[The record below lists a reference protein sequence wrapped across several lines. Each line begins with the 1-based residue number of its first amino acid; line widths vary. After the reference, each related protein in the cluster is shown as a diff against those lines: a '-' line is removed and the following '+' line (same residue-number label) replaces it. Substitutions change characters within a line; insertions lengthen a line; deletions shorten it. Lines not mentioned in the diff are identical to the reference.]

1 MINYFNINRTPQ
13 SLSRAAPRS
22 STRSITPVG
31 FEGAASTITRRH
43 LTAGLRVKQLHVKA
57 RARATSLCVYV
68 RALARACECAAC
80 GAAVI
85 RPIGGT
91 VALQWDGVS
100 RAAGAGADGWHAV
113 PAELCRMR
121 AAATRTHRIASTTCA
136 SRGRVRVQP
145 ASLSTRKLGINSEG
159 RAECVSSSSSSSWEL
174 VLVRSSPRPHP
185 EPSGRFE
192 FGSGAGDV
200 KALPSPGSRGNGT
213 LQTLEVG
220 TVLLSCTFGDKP
232 ARYFMCCMVEEPRHV
247 CHVALFFCLYFI
259 LVDHTF
265 ETLRIE

>member
-1 MINYFNINRTPQ
+1 MCT
-13 SLSRAAPRS
+13 
-22 STRSITPVG
+22 
-31 FEGAASTITRRH
+31 
-43 LTAGLRVKQLHVKA
+43 
-57 RARATSLCVYV
+57 C
-68 RALARACECAAC
+68 ALARACECAAC

-159 RAECVSSSSSSSWEL
+159 RAECVSSSSSSSSSSSWEL

-232 ARYFMCCMVEEPRHV
+232 ARYFMCCMLKNRATCVTW
-247 CHVALFFCLYFI
+247 LYF
-259 LVDHTF
+259 F
-265 ETLRIE
+265 AFTLFWLTTLLKR